1 MGPGNR
7 VPLQSQAQDSR
18 RQKARPRLEQGHVVL
33 CPTLSP
39 PCSGQQRP
47 LAVRPGPLVRC
58 GEGLVQTS
66 AGNSQFVSD
75 PEPGLFSLSNPCPC
89 EICFAG
95 FLSVFGHGLARME
108 PMQSVFCMTA
118 NADPQPKKELPGPRV
133 PTLCHKTRAYL
144 GPRAR
149 FTRGTFSHGDT
160 SAEVSATQNT
170 ER

>member
-39 PCSGQQRP
+39 PCSGQSSCT
-47 LAVRPGPLVRC
+47 LWG
-58 GEGLVQTS
+58 G
-66 AGNSQFVSD
+66 AGADVCREQPVCLR

-144 GPRAR
+144 GSRAR

-160 SAEVSATQNT
+160 PAEVSATQNT